1 MTLEKYLKRG
11 QSSLEYFLLF
21 GVTIAVTLVTVSAFL
36 PSVKNSLQGNTT
48 RSSLFEK
55 AASGL
60 GMAGGNVTF
69 TTPPD
74 EGTGGSGGGGGSGGR
89 DRDTCRAECRR
100 IRDPGEQL
108 HCYEDCYR

>member
-60 GMAGGNVTF
+60 GMASGNITF
-69 TTPPD
+69 ITPPD
-74 EGTGGSGGGGGSGGR
+74 SRNACLAACDSIPSLIE
-89 DRDTCRAECRR
+89 R
-100 IRDPGEQL
+100 IR
-108 HCYEDCYR
+108 CYAACPAN